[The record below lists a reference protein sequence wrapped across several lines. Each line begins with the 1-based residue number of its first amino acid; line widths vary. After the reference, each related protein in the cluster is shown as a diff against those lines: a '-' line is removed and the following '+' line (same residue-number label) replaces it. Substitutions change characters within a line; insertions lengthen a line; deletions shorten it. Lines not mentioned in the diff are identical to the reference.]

1 MLKINRLRIEIET
14 DDGLYGIDEVFNSGL
29 NFLASEDN
37 TCGKSSIIEA
47 FYYGLG
53 FEEIIGGRGEKVLT
67 SAYKTFIEDGENK
80 LSVLEAKIYLEIS
93 NGQEEVTLY
102 RTAKMAN
109 RDSKL
114 ITVYYSSLDE
124 ITKKEI
130 LVEDMYVHMPNSAT
144 NAKGFHSFL
153 EKFLHLQLPM
163 VPSADGNQRKLYLQ
177 LIFSCMFIEQ
187 KHGWGDIFSGIPV
200 LGVKDSKKRVL
211 EFVLNLD
218 TLSNEKK
225 KENLKYEEAQI
236 KNDWALEIRELLNA
250 VNRETCTIIGLPV
263 NPCIL
268 SQIDISGIHILKNKQ
283 ELEND
288 IAGLKEEY
296 ESLEAIKPKVIDNF
310 DDLQEELEK
319 TEEDIGKF
327 EDKMRWLREK
337 IVNENSCIRVL
348 NDNIEIL
355 ENDLR
360 NNKDAAR
367 LRELGSSLECMTSEN
382 ICPICQQSIDDTL
395 LPVIEGME
403 IMSIDEN
410 IRHLEAQ
417 KIMLFYAKESHRNN
431 KAEMDAELQ
440 QLQGRVFS
448 LRRLAMALRND
459 LYTVEEDVSEAIVY
473 KKIDLLTRIEK
484 LEDLKALAQEKKQRL
499 MQLSEKWKLFLEE
512 KRNVPSKKFSNDD
525 LEKLYQLREKFVVN
539 LKKYGY
545 KSVIDM
551 QEIKISE
558 ESYLPVIE
566 EFDMKFDS
574 SASDNIR
581 AIWAYT
587 VALMQVSMGKLGN
600 HPNVLIFDEPNQHSI
615 IPNDMEKFFDSI
627 IKLENKCQI
636 IVGITIK
643 DSDTKSILGNLPK
656 DMYKLIPVKNKAFG
670 KMER

>member
-14 DDGLYGIDEVFNSGL
+14 DNGLYGIDEVFDSGL

-109 RDSKL
+109 RDSRL

-124 ITKKEI
+124 ITKKET

-236 KNDWALEIRELLNA
+236 KNDWALEFRELQNA

-263 NPCIL
+263 SPCIL

-319 TEEDIGKF
+319 TEEDIEKF
-327 EDKMRWLREK
+327 ENKMRWLREK

-403 IMSIDEN
+403 IMSIDQN

-484 LEDLKALAQEKKQRL
+484 LEDLQVLAQEKKQRL
-499 MQLSEKWKLFLEE
+499 LQLSEKWKQYLEE

-587 VALMQVSMGKLGN
+587 VALMQVSMGKSGN

-656 DMYKLIPVKNKAFG
+656 GMYKLITVKNKAFG
-670 KMER
+670 KME